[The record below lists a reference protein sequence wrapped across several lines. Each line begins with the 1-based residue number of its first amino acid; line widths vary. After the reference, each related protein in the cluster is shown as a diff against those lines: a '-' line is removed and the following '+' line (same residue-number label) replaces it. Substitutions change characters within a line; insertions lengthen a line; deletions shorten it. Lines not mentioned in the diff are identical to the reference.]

1 MPSRK
6 AQGVRFT
13 LPLAPFLTA
22 MQNSV
27 CRKMQHSHTKALL
40 FSECV
45 ILPAHQRVLAHAAVF
60 AFQYPENA
68 FFDKKAFKKYEKNYV
83 KKYTQTHPL

>member
-22 MQNSV
+22 MENSV

-45 ILPAHQRVLAHAAVF
+45 ILPAPQRYLPMPPCSVSSTLKMRF
-60 AFQYPENA
+60 LI
-68 FFDKKAFKKYEKNYV
+68 KKLLRNMKK
-83 KKYTQTHPL
+83 TM

>member
-1 MPSRK
+1 MRSAAEAKPVNAPRQGSALPLTACQTSYNVMLTQRYKKKAKLKQCFKNLMPSRK

-22 MQNSV
+22 LENSV

-40 FSECV
+40 F
-45 ILPAHQRVLAHAAVF
+45 
-60 AFQYPENA
+60 
-68 FFDKKAFKKYEKNYV
+68 
-83 KKYTQTHPL
+83 